1 MWVFGGNILKVFKSI
16 GKNSVLVKTM
26 TMNSSLLKVEMATNP
41 GLSKLRRNVYES
53 PLLKDVEK
61 L

>member
-26 TMNSSLLKVEMATNP
+26 TEF
-41 GLSKLRRNVYES
+41 ES
-53 PLLKDVEK
+53 PESGNGYKSRSFRVEK
-61 L
+61 KWL